1 MKSKWLIGFP
11 YIVVNS
17 EKYIFSPNVLKA
29 GKQLYYHFST
39 LRNFIRDL
47 YNRYFSN
54 FIMQTNNRFCEDE
67 FHADVKYLLPELAQ
81 ALEQFDQHWAKFEKV
96 LSF

>member
-1 MKSKWLIGFP
+1 
-11 YIVVNS
+11 
-17 EKYIFSPNVLKA
+17 
-29 GKQLYYHFST
+29 
-39 LRNFIRDL
+39 
-47 YNRYFSN
+47 
-54 FIMQTNNRFCEDE
+54 MQTNNRFCEDE